1 MKISIPEAAIDSDNP
16 VITELGTY
24 EEFVNAMHFTGWR
37 FLNNKTPNIITSEP
51 PSDKSDGFPLQRL
64 PSGVSMGVNSGSSYR
79 TESRSHL
86 GSALHDSKQRTN
98 CISRPDSPE
107 GELTNVKNDSKI
119 FKSTLHNNYEME
131 KGGTIHPSDKSGG
144 ILYPSTP
151 RYKDTGIVSTHP
163 IIAGGYG
170 PFLELKCPPDQVITI
185 NGANQRPLLRHYLSI
200 RCRDDTGYELPGGTR
215 ISIMYL
221 DDTGKPRENLWL
233 FYDEIS
239 QTRGSR
245 FKQEGERYYLKEAG
259 IRLGGG
265 EKLAFY
271 VYESDI
277 DIVKTDIL
285 LRCDIFVKGRVD

>member
-24 EEFVNAMHFTGWR
+24 EEFVNAMHFTGWQ
-37 FLNNKTPNIITSEP
+37 FLDNKTPHVIT
-51 PSDKSDGFPLQRL
+51 
-64 PSGVSMGVNSGSSYR
+64 N
-79 TESRSHL
+79 
-86 GSALHDSKQRTN
+86 
-98 CISRPDSPE
+98 
-107 GELTNVKNDSKI
+107 
-119 FKSTLHNNYEME
+119 
-131 KGGTIHPSDKSGG
+131 
-144 ILYPSTP
+144 
-151 RYKDTGIVSTHP
+151 KDTGIVSTHP

-170 PFLELKCPPDQVITI
+170 PFLELKCQPDQVMTI

-233 FYDEIS
+233 CYDEIS